1 MADDTADPPRLTA
14 EQYREQAKLVRQTAA
29 ATTSR
34 LRRQGLLD
42 TARLYEELANIAGNN
57 ERVKSSG

>member
-1 MADDTADPPRLTA
+1 LTA
-14 EQYREQAKLVRQTAA
+14 EQYRERAKLVRQTAA

-42 TARLYEELANIAGNN
+42 TARLYEELADSIEE
-57 ERVKSSG
+57 ERFSG

>member
-1 MADDTADPPRLTA
+1 MADDIIDAPQLTA
-14 EQYREQAKLVRQTAA
+14 EQYRERAKLVRQTAA

-42 TARLYEELANIAGNN
+42 TARRYEELADNS
-57 ERVKSSG
+57 ERARSSG

>member
-1 MADDTADPPRLTA
+1 MILPMLPRLTA
-14 EQYREQAKLVRQTAA
+14 EQYRERAKLARQTAA

>member
-1 MADDTADPPRLTA
+1 MADDTADAPQLTA
-14 EQYREQAKLVRQTAA
+14 EQYRERAKLIRQTAA

-42 TARLYEELANIAGNN
+42 TARRYEELADSIEE
-57 ERVKSSG
+57 ERFSG

>member
-42 TARLYEELANIAGNN
+42 TARLYEELANIADND
-57 ERVKSSG
+57 ERVKSTG

>member
-1 MADDTADPPRLTA
+1 MADDTADAPQLTA
-14 EQYREQAKLVRQTAA
+14 EQYRERAKLIRQTAA

-42 TARLYEELANIAGNN
+42 TARRYEERADIADN
-57 ERVKSSG
+57 EQARSSG

>member
-1 MADDTADPPRLTA
+1 MADDTADAPQLTA
-14 EQYREQAKLVRQTAA
+14 EQYRERAKLVRQTAA

-42 TARLYEELANIAGNN
+42 AARLYEELADIADN
-57 ERVKSSG
+57 EQARSSG

>member
-1 MADDTADPPRLTA
+1 MADDTADAPRLIA
-14 EQYREQAKLVRQTAA
+14 EQYRERAKLVRQTAG

-42 TARLYEELANIAGNN
+42 AARLYEELADIADN
-57 ERVKSSG
+57 EQARSSG